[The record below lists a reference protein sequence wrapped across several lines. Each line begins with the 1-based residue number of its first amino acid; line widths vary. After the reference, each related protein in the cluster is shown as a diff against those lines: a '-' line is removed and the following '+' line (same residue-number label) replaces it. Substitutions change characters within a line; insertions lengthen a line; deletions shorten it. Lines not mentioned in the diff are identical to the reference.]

1 MPYTPPTV
9 NYSATID
16 GTYTTLTG
24 VQSVLIRRGRQRVAD
39 PFPQSSCVVELIPA
53 NSYALPLAIGQF
65 IDVRPTN
72 NALSRAF
79 FAGRITDVERVYD
92 MPYNSGTGAAPGD
105 RIRITCTGGTGAL
118 ATNFGTFTWAAG
130 DANNP
135 SIALQNAT
143 SVRIQAIGSTV
154 QVSAQTVSGGALDVM
169 NTVLNTRQSV
179 IDDSDKKREPGV
191 PFRAGE
197 VYVYNTSQ
205 AELGYTD
212 YTVTSSSSMYPM
224 KQLEFLSSAQNTF
237 SQVNVNAAGLATQTT
252 NSGSPPYNTLNV
264 DSYNANTAD
273 ALSLSGYLYRL
284 NSTQLQAAPAV
295 VTTDTT
301 IAPTCTDV
309 LLLSVIGPIF
319 GSIGAPTTVI
329 FRGTTTTAV
338 VQGVAGAFYLD
349 YATVTTYLS
358 PSLGTPF
365 TLDSTVFGILDT
377 NRLGLP

>member
-9 NYSATID
+9 NYSATMD

-24 VQSVLIRRGRQRVAD
+24 VQSVLIRRGRQRIAD

-72 NALSRAF
+72 SSTSRAYF
-79 FAGRITDVERVYD
+79 TGKITDVERVYD
-92 MPYNSGTGAAPGD
+92 MPYDSGTGAAPGD
-105 RIRITCTGGTGAL
+105 RIRITCTGGTGVL
-118 ATNFGTFTWAAG
+118 ATNFGAFTWTAG
-130 DANNP
+130 DATTP
-135 SIALQNAT
+135 IFALQSAT
-143 SVRIQAIGSTV
+143 NVRIQATATTV
-154 QVSAQTVSGGALDVM
+154 NVSAQTVTGGALDVM
-169 NTVLNTRQSV
+169 NTLLNTRQDV
-179 IDDSDKKREPGV
+179 IDDSDKKRNVGSPA
-191 PFRAGE
+191 RASE

-212 YTVTSSSSMYPM
+212 YTLTSSSSMYPM

-237 SQVNVNAAGLATQTT
+237 SQVNVEAAGLATQTT

-273 ALSLSGYLYRL
+273 ALSLSAYLFRL
-284 NSTQLQAAPAV
+284 NSAQLQAAPAV

-309 LLLSVIGPIF
+309 LLLTIAGPTY
-319 GSIGAPTTVI
+319 GYIGAPTTVI